1 MWLIMSVVRRTL
13 DKLSNFLMIASVSR
27 PIETAPYSEESVMK
41 YSWMNCGRE
50 SGSAMAVRKSV
61 A

>member
-1 MWLIMSVVRRTL
+1 M
-13 DKLSNFLMIASVSR
+13 DKLSNFLMIASVSK